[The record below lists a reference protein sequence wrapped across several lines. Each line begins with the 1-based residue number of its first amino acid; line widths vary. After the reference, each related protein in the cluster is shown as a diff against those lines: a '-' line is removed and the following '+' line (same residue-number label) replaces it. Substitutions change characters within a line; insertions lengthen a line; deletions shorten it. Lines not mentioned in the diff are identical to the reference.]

1 MRFISLKHPV
11 ARLKG
16 KAFYPAMVALG
27 LVSFG
32 SGAWALPVSLGAAGN
47 YAVLEIGNGNV
58 SLAAAPPNGSITGN
72 VGAAG
77 GNLSDGGNLPI
88 NGSVFLGTGASNS
101 GLSGNVSG
109 TINTNFDL
117 SSAISAATTASSQAA
132 ALASSGGGVGFSSIT
147 EGNNVTLNLAPG
159 VYNLTNFTLHNGDI
173 VNLEAGG
180 SYVFNISGS
189 LSLNSAEI
197 LAAAGLSPS
206 DILFNIT
213 GTQGVQ
219 FSGGLSSESV
229 LDGIILAPDA
239 QVGLTPGAVDG
250 EIISGQNINIAS
262 GGSVQGGSTT
272 TVPDSSSTLALMG
285 IGCLGLCMAGKLT
298 GSRMARAS

>member
-1 MRFISLKHPV
+1 MKPPNIQILTKISSLALAVGLCQPAAV
-11 ARLKG
+11 
-16 KAFYPAMVALG
+16 KADPF
-27 LVSFG
+27 
-32 SGAWALPVSLGAAGN
+32 SLGSAAN
-47 YAVLEIGNGNV
+47 YALLEIGNGNI
-58 SLAAAPPNGSITGN
+58 SLAAAPPNGFITGN

-88 NGSVFLGTGASNS
+88 TGSVFLGAGATSS

-109 TINTNFDL
+109 TIHTNFDL

-132 ALASSGGGVGFSSIT
+132 ALASSGGGVGFTSIS

-159 VYNLTNFTLHNGDI
+159 VYNLTNFSLHNGDI

-197 LAAAGLSPS
+197 LAAAGLTPS

-219 FSGGLSSESV
+219 FSGGLNNESV

-239 QVGLTPGAVDG
+239 QVSLTPGALDG

-262 GGSVQGGSTT
+262 GGSVQGVTSS
-272 TVPDSSSTLALMG
+272 VPEPSSAMLLSLVGCGFLAIAKRRLERRG
-285 IGCLGLCMAGKLT
+285 
-298 GSRMARAS
+298 R

>member
-1 MRFISLKHPV
+1 MTNSVKHMHFLSLKHPV

-27 LVSFG
+27 LVFFG

-47 YAVLEIGNGNV
+47 FAVLEIGNGNV

-101 GLSGNVSG
+101 GLAGNVSG

-132 ALASSGGGVGFSSIT
+132 ALASSGGGVGFSSIS

-159 VYNLTNFTLHNGDI
+159 V
-173 VNLEAGG
+173 
-180 SYVFNISGS
+180 
-189 LSLNSAEI
+189 
-197 LAAAGLSPS
+197 
-206 DILFNIT
+206 
-213 GTQGVQ
+213 
-219 FSGGLSSESV
+219 
-229 LDGIILAPDA
+229 
-239 QVGLTPGAVDG
+239 
-250 EIISGQNINIAS
+250 
-262 GGSVQGGSTT
+262 
-272 TVPDSSSTLALMG
+272 
-285 IGCLGLCMAGKLT
+285 
-298 GSRMARAS
+298 

>member
-1 MRFISLKHPV
+1 MKLTNIQILTRTSGIALAV
-11 ARLKG
+11 WLCQ
-16 KAFYPAMVALG
+16 PAV
-27 LVSFG
+27 VK
-32 SGAWALPVSLGAAGN
+32 ALPVSLGSAGG

-88 NGSVFLGTGASNS
+88 NGSVFLGTGASSS

-132 ALASSGGGVGFSSIT
+132 ALASSGGGVGFSSIS

-197 LAAAGLSPS
+197 LDAAGLSPS
-206 DILFNIT
+206 DVLFNIT

-219 FSGGLSSESV
+219 FSGGLNNESV
-229 LDGIILAPDA
+229 LDGIILAVNA

-262 GGSVQGGSTT
+262 GGSVQGGGAIPS
-272 TVPDSSSTLALMG
+272 VPDTGSSAML
-285 IGCLGLCMAGKLT
+285 LGLACGFLAIAKL
-298 GSRMARAS
+298 ARKNHAEAEATR